1 MSDLA
6 SKMNVA
12 RTFLETGQEVMGVA
26 TLTQIITEAEQ
37 ANDKECLIAAYR
49 LRGTALLKMGD
60 KAGAEAD
67 GKALLALDP
76 EQAQV
81 NGEFKAKG
89 TEEIPMRRGKC

>member
-1 MSDLA
+1 
-6 SKMNVA
+6 MNAA

-60 KAGAEAD
+60 KAGAEAG
-67 GKALLALDP
+67 GKARHGAALRGAGRGGGAARP
-76 EQAQV
+76 RPRT
-81 NGEFKAKG
+81 G
-89 TEEIPMRRGKC
+89 TSQRRI